1 MYFFHNFN
9 TFYFL
14 LVNTLNYMYFSLN
27 QKKKRLFMIYMHL
40 YLLYSYNDIRLENIF
55 SMTYMKCKNLS
66 NFYLSIYI

>member
-55 SMTYMKCKNLS
+55 LMTYMKCKNLS